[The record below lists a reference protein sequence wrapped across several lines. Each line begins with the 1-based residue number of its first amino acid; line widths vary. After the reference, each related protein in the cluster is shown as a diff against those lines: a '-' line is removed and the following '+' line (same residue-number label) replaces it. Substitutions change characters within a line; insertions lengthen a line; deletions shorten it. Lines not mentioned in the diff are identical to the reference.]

1 MNWKCKCKILV
12 GCLEGNEIEYL
23 ELQCREGFL
32 EGNEQILKKN
42 SWKFKNLDTKEE
54 SIKSKKDICNPYHV
68 DGLVS
73 KIHRK
78 VIARPLC
85 HVGGF

>member
-1 MNWKCKCKILV
+1 MNWKCKCKCKILV

-32 EGNEQILKKN
+32 EGNEQILKKRN

-54 SIKSKKDICNPYHV
+54 SIKNTYVTHIMSMD
-68 DGLVS
+68 
-73 KIHRK
+73 
-78 VIARPLC
+78 
-85 HVGGF
+85 